1 MSGMSKQLAISAA
14 ISVMIMAIFVL
25 YGPGLAQH
33 VGALPDSGV
42 LPELSGLKALLAN

>member
-1 MSGMSKQLAISAA
+1 MSKQLAISSA

-33 VGALPDSGV
+33 VGLATQGV
-42 LPELSGLKALLAN
+42 LPVPELSGFKAMLLN